1 MGASAMSSGAAPCR
15 RWTWLRPAAPSRT
28 CGWRPVPKGWVSIF
42 DPLEVAR
49 VLGLPEGA
57 EVIALLCLGPVSAF
71 YEQPMLQQERW
82 ARRAALGD
90 LVFDEQWGQPSALFA
105 EGPTRESD

>member
-1 MGASAMSSGAAPCR
+1 
-15 RWTWLRPAAPSRT
+15 
-28 CGWRPVPKGWVSIF
+28 
-42 DPLEVAR
+42 
-49 VLGLPEGA
+49 
-57 EVIALLCLGPVSAF
+57 VIALLCLGPVSAF